1 MVRSTILDGTF
12 DEACVRSYFSDIQP
26 VNKEVEAGTDTTIS
40 CLITGISRHVETVT
54 WKKDG
59 TDVSS
64 LSESNYIVSVGA
76 YESDSQNTTLTVSGA
91 ANTADSMYT
100 CAITSNEWSQVDQ
113 EATVV
118 LNVFGRLFPS
128 FRFSFTKVKNT
139 ACHISLSLEY
149 CSRNIT

>member
-1 MVRSTILDGTF
+1 M
-12 DEACVRSYFSDIQP
+12 
-26 VNKEVEAGTDTTIS
+26 
-40 CLITGISRHVETVT
+40 T

-64 LSESNYIVSVGA
+64 LSESDYIVSVGA

-100 CAITSNEWSQVDQ
+100 CAITSNEWSQVNQ

-118 LNVFGRLFPS
+118 LNVFGRLFSS

-139 ACHISLSLEY
+139 ACHLSLSLDTSIAVKILHDESTEY
-149 CSRNIT
+149 YNIYIT